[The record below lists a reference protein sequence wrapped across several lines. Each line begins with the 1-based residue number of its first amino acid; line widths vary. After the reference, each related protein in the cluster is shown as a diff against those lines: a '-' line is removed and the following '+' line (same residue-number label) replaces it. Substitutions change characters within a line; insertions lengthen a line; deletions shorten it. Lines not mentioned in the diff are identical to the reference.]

1 MNTSTLE
8 EGYCGEGLKEFRGEL
23 IKVYGTIATV
33 ICSLGLIANTVN
45 IFVFSS
51 KSMKHC
57 NINIILLGISVA
69 DLLYLISHMLHTV
82 LNYGVLNVNN
92 CEAHTYNFQTLSHIS
107 NWTYVN
113 FHCISVTLTLLLAFW
128 RYIGVAY
135 PLRFRQFFTVKKT
148 IVAVLMCYVMIPIGN
163 TMCYMLY
170 DVGQGNTTNTEK
182 LLPTIVSDIDG
193 NNSNCPI
200 YDLRDSEYSKLG
212 NGTFREIA
220 LWLLGISFQVLPSVM
235 LIVFSIIFARV
246 LFISSKENL
255 KLTNNVDMN
264 SNIKKS
270 SLKATKMVLV
280 ISVYFL
286 ITDLAQ
292 GILLILGAALG
303 RKFHDSCYRY
313 SVEIH
318 DLLVMVNNSS
328 NLIIYITMS
337 KPFRSSLKDL
347 LKQKTVKDGVNVM
360 T

>member
-1 MNTSTLE
+1 MDTSTLE
-8 EGYCGEGLKEFRGEL
+8 EVYCDEGLKELRGEL

-33 ICSLGLIANTVN
+33 ICSMGLITNTIN
-45 IFVFSS
+45 ILVFLS
-51 KSMKHC
+51 KAMKYG
-57 NINIILLGISVA
+57 NININLLGISVA
-69 DLLYLISHMLHTV
+69 DLLYLIFHLLHTM

-92 CEAHTYNFQTLSHIS
+92 CEAHTYNFQILSHIW
-107 NWTYVN
+107 NAAYVN
-113 FHCISVTLTLLLAFW
+113 LHCISVTLTLLLAFC
-128 RYIGVAY
+128 RYFGVAH
-135 PLRFRQFFTVKKT
+135 PLRFRQYFNIKNT

-170 DVGQGNTTNTEK
+170 DVGKGNTTNTEK

-212 NGTFREIA
+212 NGTFREMA
-220 LWLLGISFQVLPSVM
+220 LWLLGALFLVLPSVM

-246 LFISSKENL
+246 LYISSKENL

-270 SLKATKMVLV
+270 CLKATKMVLV

-286 ITDLAQ
+286 ITELTQ

-303 RKFHDSCYRY
+303 KKFYNSCYRY
-313 SVEIH
+313 SIEIH
-318 DLLVMVNNSS
+318 DLLVMVNYSS
-328 NLIIYITMS
+328 TLIIYISMN
-337 KPFRSSLKDL
+337 KPFRSSLKVL
-347 LKQKTVKDGVNVM
+347 LQMNTVKDC
-360 T
+360 